1 MHVAAES
8 WLDYRRRAV
17 EVRIEKRHFPRLEFH
32 CQARIHGIK
41 RDLWITDISMGGV
54 FIELKN
60 HSTLRKGQTVYLC
73 ISLPTE
79 REPVKV
85 KARVSNLN
93 GRGMGA
99 RFIGLNRRN
108 QNSIRFCFNTFKDT
122 LPIR

>member
-1 MHVAAES
+1 MHVAAEP
-8 WLDYRRRAV
+8 WVDYRRKAV

-41 RDLWITDISMGGV
+41 GRLGITDISMGGI
-54 FIELKN
+54 FIELED

-79 REPVKV
+79 RDPIKV
-85 KARVSNLN
+85 KARVANLN
-93 GRGMGA
+93 GRGIGV
-99 RFIGLNRRN
+99 RFINLNRRN